1 MDSIEKIAVDQ
12 AELIYRLVRMNRQLI
27 EELAQYRLMDAEEKE
42 LENLISRLGGNNVGI
57 NRRCD
62 SV

>member
-42 LENLISRLGGNNVGI
+42 LENLLMR
-57 NRRCD
+57 
-62 SV
+62 

>member
-42 LENLISRLGGNNVGI
+42 LENLLMRLGGNDVGR
-57 NRRCD
+57 N
-62 SV
+62 S